1 MKKNLQEQDPQNR
14 GEFEKQTRGMS
25 PDIKRKMEKGE
36 TPLSQNPAFPDIK
49 SEDVPVSFEEK
60 IASKR
65 FKDVV
70 EKVKRYTG
78 QEEISSQNALMGLQ
92 MAMMSAV
99 REVFQIQSE
108 NKEYLENLAVDLVR
122 KEMGVRPDQ
131 VQYDAKLVG
140 MGEIDMS
147 GFSKEG
153 EEPEQEEIEQNFQ
166 QQEEDLEDFISAF
179 ERFDVEK
186 AKRRFINALIQG
198 SSKKGHYMF
207 ELVRDELDRLD
218 PRLLNLYGVLMSVND
233 LMYWVL
239 PDQAMD
245 MMMNQG
251 GVAGKEEVDIETDPP
266 TVKARGV
273 FFPVLV
279 HELIKGT
286 MEILGTQG
294 LPDDPKQAEMVMAST
309 DTLANEIWD
318 LRLGPVLWEK
328 FIESYPEK
336 LFDEDKRWIQNYLF
350 ARFSALTSEEF
361 FKLAKAI
368 LRGDVKATQILD
380 RMVTEI
386 VDHLNEVH
394 NDEDYGDDDSD
405 ISSPSGDD
413 NDDDLGDLD
422 DFLGSLGISRS

>member
-1 MKKNLQEQDPQNR
+1 MRKNLQEQDPQNR
-14 GEFEKQTRGMS
+14 GEFERQTRGMS
-25 PDIKRKMEKGE
+25 PDIKAKMEKGE
-36 TPLSQNPAFPDIK
+36 TPLSKNPAFPDIK
-49 SEDVPVSFEEK
+49 SENVPVSFEEK

-239 PDQAMD
+239 PDQAMN

-318 LRLGPVLWEK
+318 LRIGPVLWEK
-328 FIESYPEK
+328 FIEAYPEK

-368 LRGDVKATQILD
+368 LRGDAKATQILD

-394 NDEDYGDDDSD
+394 DDEDYGDDDSD
-405 ISSPSGDD
+405 ISSPSNDDDD
-413 NDDDLGDLD
+413 NDLGDLD

>member
-1 MKKNLQEQDPQNR
+1 
-14 GEFEKQTRGMS
+14 
-25 PDIKRKMEKGE
+25 
-36 TPLSQNPAFPDIK
+36 
-49 SEDVPVSFEEK
+49 
-60 IASKR
+60 
-65 FKDVV
+65 
-70 EKVKRYTG
+70 
-78 QEEISSQNALMGLQ
+78 
-92 MAMMSAV
+92 
-99 REVFQIQSE
+99 
-108 NKEYLENLAVDLVR
+108 LAVDLVR

-140 MGEIDMS
+140 MGEIDME

-166 QQEEDLEDFISAF
+166 QQEEDIEDFITAF
-179 ERFDVEK
+179 ERYDIEK

-207 ELVRDELDRLD
+207 ELVKDELDRLN

-233 LMYWVL
+233 LLYWVL

-251 GVAGKEEVDIETDPP
+251 GVAGKEEVDIETEPP

-350 ARFSALTSEEF
+350 ARFSALTAEEF

-368 LRGDVKATQILD
+368 LRGDAKATQILD

-386 VDHLNEVH
+386 VDHLKETH
-394 NDEDYGDDDSD
+394 DDEDYGSEESDSDVASPDDD
-405 ISSPSGDD
+405 D
-413 NDDDLGDLD
+413 NDLGDLD

>member
-14 GEFEKQTRGMS
+14 GEFEKQTKGMS
-25 PDIKRKMEKGE
+25 PDIKSKMEKGE
-36 TPLSQNPAFPDIK
+36 TPLSKNPAFPDIK
-49 SEDVPVSFEEK
+49 SEDIPVSFEEK

-99 REVFQIQSE
+99 RDVFQIQSE

-328 FIESYPEK
+328 FIEAYPEK

-350 ARFSALTSEEF
+350 ARFSALTTEEF

-368 LRGDVKATQILD
+368 LRGDAKATQILD